1 MEEELLL
8 LVTVIAICANR
19 IKLKRC
25 RRTRWSRKWLLKRRQ
40 FSHVN
45 LIRELQS
52 EPSDWRNYEYL
63 RMDIETYRKLLDL
76 VTPYIQK
83 KNSAM
88 RTSISPHER
97 LSATLRF
104 LETGRSYK
112 DLEFTTIIS
121 KQALS
126 KIIPETCKA
135 VYNVLKT
142 EYLKVNK
149 L

>member
-52 EPSDWRNYEYL
+52 EPSDWRNYL

-104 LETGRSYK
+104 LATGRSYK